1 MAGARVHAA
10 LVPAVRLYD
19 LCPVPDGK
27 NETEP
32 RPEPCLQPV
41 RLKTINVPMKKNIL
55 VFPCGS
61 EIGLNIHSS
70 VRYSTHFHL
79 IGGNSVEDHGAFVYE
94 DYIPSIPFVNNPG
107 FIPTLRQ
114 IIQERK
120 IDAIYPAM
128 DSVITALK
136 THEEELGCRVI
147 ASPSETTEI
156 CLSKSKT
163 YRALDGI
170 LRIPAQYDAD
180 SPLPFP
186 VFLKPDVG
194 YGARNTAIVND
205 ADTLR
210 SILSKHED
218 LLILEY
224 LPGEEYTVD
233 CFTDR
238 HGKLLYAAAR
248 ERHRI
253 KDGISVNTSFC
264 RDQDEFIALA
274 DRINGR
280 IHFRGA
286 WFYQV
291 KRDKDG
297 ELCLLE
303 IASRL
308 GGSSLL
314 SRAVGVNLALMTLF
328 DAFDV
333 DVMPQVNA
341 GYRVV
346 LDRALENRY
355 RCEGLNYSTVY
366 VDYDDC
372 LILDKKTVNT
382 QLVSF
387 LYQCLNGKKRLVLLT
402 KHIGDLESELKSFRL
417 DHLFDEII
425 HIPEK
430 AEKSEYIKEINAVFI
445 DDSFSERQKIKERI
459 GIPVFGPEMID
470 ALL

>member
-1 MAGARVHAA
+1 
-10 LVPAVRLYD
+10 
-19 LCPVPDGK
+19 
-27 NETEP
+27 
-32 RPEPCLQPV
+32 
-41 RLKTINVPMKKNIL
+41 MKKNIL

-61 EIGLNIHSS
+61 EIGLNIHGS

-94 DYIPSIPFVNNPG
+94 DYIPSIPFVNDPD
-107 FIPTLRQ
+107 FIPTLRK
-114 IIQERK
+114 IVRERK

-136 THEEELGCRVI
+136 THEEELGCRVV
-147 ASPSETTEI
+147 ASPRETTEI

-163 YRALDGI
+163 YRALDGVI
-170 LRIPAQYDAD
+170 RIPAQYGPD
-180 SPLPFP
+180 SRPPFP

-194 YGARNTAIVND
+194 YGAKNTAVVHD
-205 ADTLR
+205 EDSLR
-210 SILSKHED
+210 SILSTRND
-218 LLILEY
+218 LLVLEY

-264 RDQDEFIALA
+264 RDQEEFIALA
-274 DRINGR
+274 DRINRR
-280 IHFRGA
+280 IRFRGA

-291 KRDKDG
+291 KRDKNG

-333 DVMPQVNA
+333 DVAPQVNT

-355 RCEGLNYSTVY
+355 RCEGLHYSTVY

-372 LILDKKTVNT
+372 LILDKKTVNV
-382 QLVSF
+382 QLVGF
-387 LYQCLNGKKRLVLLT
+387 LYECLNSGKRLVLLT
-402 KHIGDLESELKSFRL
+402 KHIGDLEGELKAFRL
-417 DHLFDEII
+417 DQLFDEII
-425 HIPEK
+425 HIPDN
-430 AEKSEYIKEINAVFI
+430 AEKSGYIQDKDAIFI
-445 DDSFSERQKIKERI
+445 DDSFAERQKIKERI
-459 GIPVFGPEMID
+459 GLPVFGPEMVD
-470 ALL
+470 VLS